1 MLFFSSKHW
10 LGIEKK
16 RQNPRKVLAQIFLE
30 LAIGLEP
37 TTTGL
42 QNQGSTIE
50 LRQRVLA
57 S

>member
-10 LGIEKK
+10 LGIEKAPK
-16 RQNPRKVLAQIFLE
+16 PAKGFGADFLE